1 MIIGRDLLTELG
13 MIIDFNNRTMTWDH
27 ATISMET
34 EDPRSKKRKTVAAA
48 NTFSQD
54 KYPESVRMVSSR
66 ITTIL
71 DCEYAPADLPTIVD
85 KIKYL
90 NLNEKK
96 DLSTVLNKY
105 KSLFDGTL
113 GNFNVE
119 PVDLELKEGAKPVQ
133 LRAFSVPHSRRTM
146 FKNELNRL
154 IKLGVLDPRPYS
166 LWASPSFLIP
176 KSDDQCRFYLTSGN

>member
-13 MIIDFNNRTMTWDH
+13 MIIDFNNETMTWDH

-34 EDPRSKKRKTVAAA
+34 DNPRSKKRKTVADA
-48 NTFSQD
+48 NTFLQD
-54 KYPESVRMVSSR
+54 NDLESVQTVSSR

-71 DCEYAPADLPTIVD
+71 DCEYAPADIPTLVD

-105 KSLFDGTL
+105 KYLFDGTL
-113 GNFNVE
+113 GNFNVD
-119 PVDLELKEGAKPVQ
+119 PVDLELKEGAKPVK
-133 LRAFSVPHSRRTM
+133 LWEFSVPHSRCTM
-146 FKNELNRL
+146 FKNELDRL
-154 IKLGVLDPRPYS
+154 IKLGVLEP
-166 LWASPSFLIP
+166 
-176 KSDDQCRFYLTSGN
+176 